1 MASESERTRG
11 KRGYHRD
18 ERLHS
23 WGRER
28 IEHPTPPLIDLHPE
42 LEKIRKHME
51 EAIREAIED
60 ANAPR
65 TRYKARNGELLSR
78 RGGNYHYSFRLEK
91 LWEPKDDTP
100 VKIHIDPR
108 DPKRVIDGTV
118 IETDGTVISLAT
130 ETPLPEQAL
139 QVITLYEDTSWLLH
153 KLLDAVTALQETPF
167 QMGAKTFG
175 VVACTHELRNER

>member
-1 MASESERTRG
+1 
-11 KRGYHRD
+11 
-18 ERLHS
+18 
-23 WGRER
+23 
-28 IEHPTPPLIDLHPE
+28 
-42 LEKIRKHME
+42 ME

-65 TRYKARNGELLSR
+65 TRYKARNGELRSR
-78 RGGNYHYSFRLEK
+78 RGENYHYSFRLEK

-100 VKIHIDPR
+100 VKIQIDSR

-118 IETDGTVISLAT
+118 IDTDGTVINLAT

-139 QVITLYEDTSWLLH
+139 QVITLYEDTSWLLQ
-153 KLLDAVTALQETPF
+153 KLLNAVTALQETPS

-175 VVACTHELRNER
+175 VVACIDGEHGAGKLLKKIGSFIPDDD